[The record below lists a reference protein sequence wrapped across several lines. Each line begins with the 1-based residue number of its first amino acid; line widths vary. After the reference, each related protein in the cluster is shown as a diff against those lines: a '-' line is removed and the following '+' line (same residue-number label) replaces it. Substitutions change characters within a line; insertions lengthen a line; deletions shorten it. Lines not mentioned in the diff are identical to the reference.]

1 MRLLR
6 YETANGPR
14 LGVLKGDGIVSLEA
28 LGADYPTMRSVVAA
42 GGAALSRIAEL
53 VAVTAPSLTLSEA
66 RLLAPIER
74 PG

>member
-42 GGAALSRIAEL
+42 R
-53 VAVTAPSLTLSEA
+53 
-66 RLLAPIER
+66 
-74 PG
+74 